1 MAEKQ
6 NILYDKSLNFAERII
21 RLYEFLI
28 KDKNNFVIPKQILA
42 SGTSIGA
49 QLAESKGAQSE
60 ADFITKLHISLKEA
74 HETEYWLILLKRTN
88 YINQL
93 EYESLL
99 TDLKALIALL
109 ISTLKTIKIRNNTN
123 KSRN

>member
-6 NILYDKSLNFAERII
+6 NILYDKGLDFAVRII
-21 RLYEFLI
+21 HLYEFLI

-49 QLAESKGAQSE
+49 QLAESRGAQSE

-74 HETEYWLILLKRTN
+74 HETEYWLILLERTN
-88 YINQL
+88 YINKK
-93 EYESLL
+93 EYDSLWA
-99 TDLKALIALL
+99 DLKELIALL
-109 ISTLKTIKIRNNTN
+109 ISTLKTMKTRIANI
-123 KSRN
+123 